1 MLHAVC
7 HNPTGVDLTREQWRE
22 LAVLIRERQLFP
34 VFDMAYQGFGEDIDA
49 DAFPIRHFVES
60 GGELIVCNS
69 FSKNFGLY
77 AERVGGI
84 TIVAASA
91 DAAAAMLSQ
100 IKLTIRTM
108 YSNPPLHGARIV
120 ETVLGDAE
128 SRENWKSELA
138 AMRERILDLR
148 TKFVDK
154 MQQLAPQHD
163 FSFINRQKGMFSY
176 SGLTTEQVQR
186 LREEYSIYAL
196 GSGRINIAGINS
208 QHMDRLCQAI
218 ASVL

>member
-1 MLHAVC
+1 
-7 HNPTGVDLTREQWRE
+7 
-22 LAVLIRERQLFP
+22 
-34 VFDMAYQGFGEDIDA
+34 
-49 DAFPIRHFVES
+49 
-60 GGELIVCNS
+60 
-69 FSKNFGLY
+69 
-77 AERVGGI
+77 
-84 TIVAASA
+84 
-91 DAAAAMLSQ
+91 
-100 IKLTIRTM
+100 
-108 YSNPPLHGARIV
+108 
-120 ETVLGDAE
+120 
-128 SRENWKSELA
+128 
-138 AMRERILDLR
+138 MRERILDLR

-208 QHMDRLCQAI
+208 QNMDRLCQAI